1 MADNKTDIYKPVG
14 VTGLNRQGG
23 TIEEEYERALTG
35 INRHKV
41 YAEMQNDAII
51 GAVLYAMEMLIRQVT
66 WPVRPAHDGATA
78 VAAADFLLECLAY
91 MSTGWMDTL
100 SVVLT
105 FLPQGW
111 AYLETT
117 YKLRKGPEQKDGRYR
132 SKYNDGKI
140 GWRSWG
146 IRAQETLERWEF
158 DENGGVK
165 GMWQMAPPDYDVRF
179 IPIDKSL
186 LFRTTTRKG
195 NPEGRS
201 IIRGAYRSWYFS
213 KNIEN
218 IEGIGI
224 ERDLAGLPVGYL
236 PAAMLDPSAS
246 SEVQTA
252 VEAYKKLLI
261 NIRRDEQEGI
271 LWPVTYDQNGN
282 KTSWLELL
290 STGGSRQFD
299 TDKIVRR
306 YDQRKAMTVL
316 ADFILVGHDSH
327 GSFALNSSKTN
338 LFTVALGSF
347 LDMIAGVSKDG
358 RAIGVVNE
366 YAIPRL
372 MQLNKVRPEDYPI
385 LTHGDIE
392 QVDLGELG
400 DYISKLANAGAPLF
414 PNQDLENWLLAQG
427 GLPVMEE

>member
-1 MADNKTDIYKPVG
+1 MADKVDIYKAVG
-14 VTGLNRQGG
+14 TSGLNRQGG
-23 TIEEEYERALTG
+23 KVEEEYERALMG
-35 INRHKV
+35 SNRHKV
-41 YAEMQNDAII
+41 LAEMQNDAVIS
-51 GAVLYAMEMLIRQVT
+51 AVLYAMEMLIRQVPWNT
-66 WPVRPAHDGATA
+66 IPANDSATA
-78 VAAADFLLECLAY
+78 VAAADFLRECLGD

-100 SVVLT
+100 SEILT
-105 FLPQGW
+105 FLPWGW
-111 AYLETT
+111 AYMEVT
-117 YKLRKGPEQKDGRYR
+117 YKMRKGPEQKDGRYR
-132 SKYNDGKI
+132 SKHRDGKI

-146 IRAQETLERWEF
+146 IRAQETLEEWEF
-158 DENGGVK
+158 DDNGGIK
-165 GMWQMAPPDYDVRF
+165 GMHQSAPPDYVSRF
-179 IPIDKSL
+179 IPIEKAL

-201 IIRGAYRSWYFS
+201 IIRGAYRSWYFA

-236 PAAMLDPSAS
+236 PASMLSGNAS
-246 SEVQTA
+246 GDEKTA

-271 LWPVTYDQNGN
+271 LWPLHYDANGN
-282 KTSWLELL
+282 VTSKLELL

-316 ADFILVGHDSH
+316 ADFILVGHDNV
-327 GSFALNSSKTN
+327 GSFALSSSKTN
-338 LFTVALGSF
+338 LFGVALGSF
-347 LDMIAGVSKDG
+347 LDMIAGVSQDG
-358 RAIGVVNE
+358 RPVGVVNE

-372 MQLNKVRPEDYPI
+372 MQLNNVSTDGYPI

-392 QVDLGELG
+392 QVDLKELG
-400 DYISKLANAGAPLF
+400 EYLSKLAGAGAPLF
-414 PNQDLENWLLAQG
+414 PNVELEKWLKAQG
-427 GLPVMEE
+427 GLPVVEE